1 MVDKPAAVASHPTIN
16 DISWIKAFVSRA
28 LAELD
33 RRRESLA
40 WRHGCVERCTFG
52 GRDMDAMV
60 KIAEKEAGYEK
71 ASISSSECKENKYFY
86 FHSAC
91 LEVERF

>member
-1 MVDKPAAVASHPTIN
+1 MRFCSVDQRGVSGDVDRRLPTVGPFLVDKPVAVASHPTIN
-16 DISWIKAFVSRA
+16 AISWIKAFASRA

-40 WRHGCVERCTFG
+40 WRQGWAERCTFG

-60 KIAEKEAGYEK
+60 EI
-71 ASISSSECKENKYFY
+71 
-86 FHSAC
+86 
-91 LEVERF
+91 VE

>member
-1 MVDKPAAVASHPTIN
+1 LISVGFWRTWCRKLLTLGPFLVDKPAAVASHPTIN

-60 KIAEKEAGYEK
+60 KV
-71 ASISSSECKENKYFY
+71 
-86 FHSAC
+86 
-91 LEVERF
+91 VE